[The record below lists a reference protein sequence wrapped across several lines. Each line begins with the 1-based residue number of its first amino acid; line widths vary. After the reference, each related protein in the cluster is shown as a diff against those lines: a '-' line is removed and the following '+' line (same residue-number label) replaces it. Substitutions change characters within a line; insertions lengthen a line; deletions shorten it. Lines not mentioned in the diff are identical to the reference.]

1 MDKISKIGPKLPLLV
16 LKMTKNGILNP
27 NLHICDAYVSR
38 CLQYFIDAYVS
49 RRLPHEQEGDQII
62 PLPHEQEG
70 DQIIPLPHEQEG
82 DQMIPLK
89 VLLEGME
96 VNTKLVIKKLL
107 SK

>member
-70 DQIIPLPHEQEG
+70 DQ
-82 DQMIPLK
+82 MIPLK